1 MAVLQSFNS
10 ALEKEGKKKKELSQH
25 GVFVVGHPAKYYPRR
40 TGRIMLLS
48 LWYSDYAERFFSE
61 MRKAIHLI
69 PKWRLS
75 QMIWV
80 ELHENEVSRAK
91 RRCLQMLL

>member
-1 MAVLQSFNS
+1 
-10 ALEKEGKKKKELSQH
+10 
-25 GVFVVGHPAKYYPRR
+25 
-40 TGRIMLLS
+40 MLLS
-48 LWYSDYAERFFSE
+48 LWYSDYAERVFSE

-75 QMIWV
+75 QTIWV

-91 RRCLQMLL
+91 RRFIGRETLLCLGIAVFQSINRRFTSKTG